1 MFLAVFRFLD
11 INALDFRSKA
21 GKLINAFYKV
31 KEVFNGSFGP
41 SFTRVDAEYTWRIG
55 KCTFQREAAFRLFQ
69 VHQFAMSAHEF
80 ILGFLRI
87 NNVFRQVV
95 MQEEVFL
102 KGEDFSILI
111 KIMHFLAKPA
121 NRISCILIL
130 IRMINIGKNLCHRGI
145 IIYKRFKM
153 ENP

>member
-1 MFLAVFRFLD
+1 MFLED
-11 INALDFRSKA
+11 IDL
-21 GKLINAFYKV
+21 
-31 KEVFNGSFGP
+31 
-41 SFTRVDAEYTWRIG
+41 
-55 KCTFQREAAFRLFQ
+55 TF
-69 VHQFAMSAHEF
+69 
-80 ILGFLRI
+80 
-87 NNVFRQVV
+87 
-95 MQEEVFL
+95 
-102 KGEDFSILI
+102 LI